1 MCFCHLSMLPE
12 PGLDWIFKEVS
23 LGDDILL
30 YQSMAFYSAI
40 QASSNTYSID
50 SNMLCDAIAV

>member
-1 MCFCHLSMLPE
+1 MLPE
-12 PGLDWIFKEVS
+12 PGLDWIFKGVS